1 MYILILFVI
10 ILFFNGLIANWATKC
25 IMRWF
30 KYLKKQTLNSRII
43 DGIIYSLLF
52 LLDVFI
58 FILFMGS
65 GISR

>member
-1 MYILILFVI
+1 MHLLILFAI

-30 KYLKKQTLNSRII
+30 KNVKKQTLISTII

-58 FILFMGS
+58 FILLMGR
-65 GISR
+65 GIS